1 MNGRDGRRTITAED
15 ICAIRVINDLQVSP
29 DGTRVAFSLRSIDR
43 AQNRYRSTIWV
54 VSLEA
59 AHEPPRRLT
68 AGPSDTQP
76 RWSPDGRFLAFV
88 SDRSGDKQL
97 WAIAIDGG
105 EAWQLTNHER
115 GVSDPVWSPLGNAIA
130 YLSRGTPRPAGEGA
144 NASQPANSAGDV
156 RVVTRLKYRA
166 DGEGF
171 IGDQPRHLWVIPFA
185 GPPQRDDPVLPQPR
199 RLTDGD
205 WDDSDPAWSP
215 DGRAIAFSSN
225 RTPDRDINTVSDIW
239 VVTVA
244 PETEAGALRK
254 LTGSLGPARAP
265 AWSPDGRLIAY
276 LGHTNPPD
284 TGLATNTQLW
294 CVPADGVDGTA
305 AQCLSDVLD
314 RSLANHILGDLRAGQ
329 ETLAPHWTPDGRW
342 IYTLV
347 SDRGCCH
354 VVRFSAAGGEV
365 ERVVGGERQV
375 YAFDL
380 TPDGHGVVFA
390 ASSPLEP
397 GECFIARR
405 GEGERC
411 LTQVNS
417 EWLGQVRLSAPQRL
431 LYRSFDGQ
439 EIEGWLLRPPDA
451 EPGRRYPLILYIHGG
466 PHALYGYT
474 FMHEFQFLAARGFA
488 VLYTNPRGSQGYGQH
503 FAACIRQGWGT
514 LDYQDVMAGVEAA
527 LRFNDIDPQRLGV
540 AGGSYG
546 GYLTNWIVGHTDR
559 FKAAVSERS
568 VTNLYSFYGTSDIG
582 WYFAEFEVGGTPQ
595 ENARAYLEH
604 SPIAYADRI
613 TTPLLILH
621 SENDLRCPIEQAEQL
636 FAALKR
642 RGRTVEFVRFPDEDH
657 NLSRSG
663 QPRHRIERLHRIAGW
678 FERYLTETPPANA
691 SSVPA

>member
-1 MNGRDGRRTITAED
+1 MSSQDGRRTITAED
-15 ICAIRVINDLQVSP
+15 LYAIRVITDLQVSP
-29 DGTRVAFSLRSIDR
+29 DGAYVAFSLRSIDR
-43 AQNRYRSTIWV
+43 AQNRYRSTVWV
-54 VSLEA
+54 VSLEDE
-59 AHEPPRRLT
+59 HEPPRRLT

-76 RWSPDGRFLAFV
+76 RWSPDGRVLVFV
-88 SDRSGDKQL
+88 SDRTGDKQL
-97 WAIAIDGG
+97 WAIALDGG

-115 GVSDPVWSPLGNAIA
+115 GVSDPVWSPAGDAIA
-130 YLSRGTPRPAGEGA
+130 YLSRGAPRPAGEGA
-144 NASQPANSAGDV
+144 NTPQPGNSPSDV

-171 IGDQPRHLWVIPFA
+171 IGDQPRHLWVVPFT
-185 GPPQRDDPVLPQPR
+185 GLPQRDDPALPQPH

-225 RTPDRDINTVSDIW
+225 RTPDREVNTVSDIW

-244 PETEAGALRK
+244 PESETGMLRK

-294 CVPADGVDGTA
+294 CVPAESLDGA
-305 AQCLSDVLD
+305 AARRLSEPLD
-314 RSLANHILGDLRAGQ
+314 RSLANHILGDLRAAQ
-329 ETLAPHWTPDGRW
+329 ETLAPHWAPDGRW

-354 VVRFSAAGGEV
+354 IVRFSAAGGEV
-365 ERVVGGERQV
+365 ERVVSGERQV

-380 TPDGHGVVFA
+380 TPDGRGVVFA
-390 ASSPLEP
+390 ASTPLDP
-397 GECFIARR
+397 GECFVARR
-405 GEGERC
+405 GEGEHR

-417 EWLGQVRLSAPQRL
+417 DWLAQVQLSAPQRL

-451 EPGRRYPLILYIHGG
+451 APGRRYPLILYIHGG

-527 LRFNDIDPQRLGV
+527 LHFHDIDPQRLGV

-582 WYFAEFEVGGTPQ
+582 WSFAEFEVGGTPQ
-595 ENARAYLEH
+595 ENAPAYLER
-604 SPIAYADRI
+604 SPITYAGRI

-636 FAALKR
+636 FAALRR
-642 RGRTVEFVRFPDEDH
+642 RGRTVQFVRFPDEDH

-663 QPRHRIERLHRIAGW
+663 QPRHRIERLQRIAGW
-678 FERYLTETPPANA
+678 FERFLLENPP
-691 SSVPA
+691 SRG